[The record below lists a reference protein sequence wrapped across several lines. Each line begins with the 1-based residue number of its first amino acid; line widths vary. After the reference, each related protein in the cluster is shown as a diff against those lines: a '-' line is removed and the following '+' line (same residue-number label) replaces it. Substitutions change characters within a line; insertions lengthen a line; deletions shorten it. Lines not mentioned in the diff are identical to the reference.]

1 MTRPLPVPALS
12 HPWRV
17 RPAEPEGADLDLV
30 VRWMAQ
36 PHVADFW
43 QQAWGADRWA
53 KEIATQHAGSH
64 SLPCLAFQHGT
75 AVAYLELY
83 RVRRDRMAALYPA
96 GEHDL
101 GVHVAIG
108 EPSRTGRGLGRSLLH
123 AIAEGL
129 FAADPAC
136 RRVIAEPDVRNVAS
150 LRAFAAAGFRHCGEL
165 TLPEKTAALFIRP
178 RTAQDLPR

>member
-1 MTRPLPVPALS
+1 MTRPAPVPAVGK
-12 HPWRV
+12 PWQV

-43 QQAWGADRWA
+43 RQAWDADRWA
-53 KEIATQHAGSH
+53 RGIAAQRAGSH
-64 SLPCLAFQHGT
+64 SLPCLAFQGGT

-83 RVRRDRMAALYPA
+83 RVRRDRISALYPA
-96 GEHDL
+96 AEHDL

-108 EPSRTGRGLGRSLLH
+108 EPGRTGHGLGRSLLR
-123 AIAEGL
+123 AVAEGL
-129 FAADPAC
+129 LAADPAC
-136 RRVIAEPDVRNVAS
+136 RRVVAEPDVRNVAS

-165 TLPEKTAALFIRP
+165 TLPEKTAALLVRP
-178 RTAQDLPR
+178 RTEQDLPR